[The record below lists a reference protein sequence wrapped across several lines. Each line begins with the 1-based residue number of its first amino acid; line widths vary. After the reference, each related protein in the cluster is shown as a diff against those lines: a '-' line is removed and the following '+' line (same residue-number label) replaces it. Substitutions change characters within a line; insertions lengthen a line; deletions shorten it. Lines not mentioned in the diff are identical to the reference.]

1 MECSFHLTMHYF
13 TIEAKLES
21 IARKPFTVFLFFHFL
36 RSPIITVNHGEN
48 SPVPDFDLFLLN
60 CSAARSCS
68 DAFECCAHNRRSLQV
83 RISGPFQTSRPL
95 RRAFFWVFVFLR
107 AVLPFYSFSFPVSA
121 NPTTIPPNVHF
132 DMAFKLV
139 LLRLS
144 LRAISNTQN
153 AKLSRRTLSLSFQD
167 GWNFCFIK
175 GNDLFGCTGKG
186 RRKTKKMKKKNTSEA
201 FRKVDE
207 INDFRINF
215 KF

>member
-1 MECSFHLTMHYF
+1 MKQNLSQSHASPSLSSFFIFSAHQSL
-13 TIEAKLES
+13 L
-21 IARKPFTVFLFFHFL
+21 L
-36 RSPIITVNHGEN
+36 ITGKI

-60 CSAARSCS
+60 CFAARSCS

-83 RISGPFQTSRPL
+83 RILGPFQTSRPL
-95 RRAFFWVFVFLR
+95 RRAFFWVLVFLR

-144 LRAISNTQN
+144 LRAISNILKMQSCPV
-153 AKLSRRTLSLSFQD
+153 APCLCPSRMVGTSVSLRERIYL
-167 GWNFCFIK
+167 GVPER
-175 GNDLFGCTGKG
+175 GEGK
-186 RRKTKKMKKKNTSEA
+186 RRRREKKTSEA